1 MFGLSRFAPTLRT
14 ASLRRAFSASTSRS
28 HATITIA
35 GPLGAAP
42 ELKTSQNGRQYIRY
56 IAEKSQNYLLGLE
69 KGTIMHVEGEP
80 SITSL
85 ETPEARR
92 SITLTLCSGDTRSLA
107 VPDSDSPKMPNKI
120 SPVNRA
126 SPQSMTSPPNMTNPR
141 NKRPIRS
148 RILNRNMPFRA
159 LSPHMYWIFL

>member
-28 HATITIA
+28 HATIAIA

-56 IAEKSQNYLLGLE
+56 IVGSKNSMTQEMTWFRVLSFTEAEKSQNYLLGLE

-85 ETPEARR
+85 ETPEGQKKYNFNIVQRR
-92 SITLTLCSGDTRSLA
+92 HTVLSRPRQRQSKDAEQDQSSEQGQSAEHDQPTEHDQ
-107 VPDSDSPKMPNKI
+107 SPKQE
-120 SPVNRA
+120 A
-126 SPQSMTSPPNMTNPR
+126 
-141 NKRPIRS
+141 
-148 RILNRNMPFRA
+148 
-159 LSPHMYWIFL
+159 H

>member
-56 IAEKSQNYLLGLE
+56 IVGSKNSMTQEMTWFRVLSFTEAEKSQNYLLGLE

-85 ETPEARR
+85 ETPEGQKKYNFNVVQRR
-92 SITLTLCSGDTRSLA
+92 HTVLSRPRQRQFKDAEQDQSTEQGQSAEQPTEHDQ
-107 VPDSDSPKMPNKI
+107 SPKQE
-120 SPVNRA
+120 A
-126 SPQSMTSPPNMTNPR
+126 
-141 NKRPIRS
+141 
-148 RILNRNMPFRA
+148 
-159 LSPHMYWIFL
+159 H